1 MWVLLAAAWI
11 SCAAIA
17 RAAQGASPAMAKPDQ
32 AVLPDAPA
40 AASAGQSTGNS
51 PQAEQHTK
59 AEEQIRE
66 QEKQRLFGLVQN
78 FNTSY
83 RADAVSLTAGQK
95 MRLALRAAV
104 DPANVVVAALVAGYG
119 EAADSDA
126 GFPWGV
132 SGYGERVGVK
142 YLDVFD
148 GTVLGNGIFPALFR
162 QDPRYFR
169 MGHGSMRRRLLY
181 AMATTVICKHDN
193 SGRWEPNYS
202 NLLGNITSGA
212 LSNLYYP
219 AADSGIGLTIGNGM
233 IVTAEGTGGAIFQEF
248 WPDLS
253 RRLLHRD
260 PTHGLDAMGAA
271 GAAAR

>member
-1 MWVLLAAAWI
+1 M
-11 SCAAIA
+11 
-17 RAAQGASPAMAKPDQ
+17 K
-32 AVLPDAPA
+32 
-40 AASAGQSTGNS
+40 
-51 PQAEQHTK
+51 
-59 AEEQIRE
+59 EE
-66 QEKQRLFGLVQN
+66 EKQRLFGVVQN

-104 DPANVVVAALVAGYG
+104 DPSNMAVAALVAGYG

-126 GFPWGV
+126 GFPWGA
-132 SGYGERVGVK
+132 SGFGERVGVK
-142 YLDVFD
+142 YLDVID
-148 GTVLGNGIFPALFR
+148 GTVLGNGIFPVLLH

-202 NLLGNITSGA
+202 NLLGNIASGA

-253 RRLLHRD
+253 RRLFHRD
-260 PTHGLDAMGAA
+260 PTHGLDA
-271 GAAAR
+271 AAASGAVAR